1 MAGATVSG
9 GGRGVHWRGGERWR
23 GGLGGGVECA
33 RDGGT
38 ARGGIGAGV
47 GVGVAR
53 RAVAHA
59 GARTV
64 EVDGA
69 GPAVSDGAGDWVA
82 GRAWGRG
89 GEEIEDDQLMCP
101 ICPRYDPDM
110 PRSVSPTGR
119 VQYVQQTCWRG
130 RNIPTLNPRL
140 TGEGGEIASRAGDA
154 VCGSGSIGDGGGNR
168 EGVVLGVSVPRV
180 GVGVESLGAE
190 RTPGG
195 WGV

>member
-1 MAGATVSG
+1 M
-9 GGRGVHWRGGERWR
+9 HWRGGERWR
-23 GGLGGGVECA
+23 GGLGGRVECA

-89 GEEIEDDQLMCP
+89 GEGRRLKVQKWWAADESHLPQIRPNAHQ
-101 ICPRYDPDM
+101 
-110 PRSVSPTGR
+110 SVSPTGE
-119 VQYVQQTCWRG
+119 CG
-130 RNIPTLNPRL
+130 MSIGLAD
-140 TGEGGEIASRAGDA
+140 EGEIS
-154 VCGSGSIGDGGGNR
+154 
-168 EGVVLGVSVPRV
+168 EP
-180 GVGVESLGAE
+180 
-190 RTPGG
+190 
-195 WGV
+195 

>member
-1 MAGATVSG
+1 M
-9 GGRGVHWRGGERWR
+9 HWRGGERWR
-23 GGLGGGVECA
+23 GGLGGRVECA

-89 GEEIEDDQLMCP
+89 GEGRRLKVQKWWAANESHLPQIRPSYTPVRQYHRRV
-101 ICPRYDPDM
+101 RYVH
-110 PRSVSPTGR
+110 R
-119 VQYVQQTCWRG
+119 TCWRG
-130 RNIPTLNPRL
+130 RNIRTLNPRL
-140 TGEGGEIASRAGDA
+140 TGEGSEIAGGAGDA
-154 VCGSGSIGDGGGNR
+154 VRCSGSIGDGGGNR